1 METLPLASAA
11 CRSFLRGG
19 AAAMHQLAV
28 PLLLRLRLR
37 RLELPAAAAAAAA
50 LRPAGELPC
59 RTDFEP
65 NLRRG

>member
-37 RLELPAAAAAAAA
+37 RLELPAAVAVAAISSQ
-50 LRPAGELPC
+50 
-59 RTDFEP
+59 